1 MKFLLLIHNNL
12 EALKQ
17 FTEQQL
23 FEMSGGPAGLAGIAR
38 ELLTSGELVSVLRLN
53 DPGADEK
60 DVQLVAGTPVIS
72 DRPLLETKEFL
83 AGAMVLDCAS
93 VERAL
98 EIAAHIPL
106 AQFRRVE
113 FREIN
118 QDHEEFLAQLAFLEQ
133 GGSLEGAGES

>member
-12 EALKQ
+12 EALEG

-23 FEMSGGPAGLAGIAR
+23 VELSGGREHVARLAR
-38 ELLTSGELVSVLRLN
+38 DLLTSGELVSVLGLKE
-53 DPGADEK
+53 PGEEK

-72 DRPLLETKEFL
+72 DRPLLETKEYL
-83 AGAMVLDCAS
+83 AGAMVLNCES

-98 EIAAHIPL
+98 EIAALIPL

-113 FREIN
+113 LREVRLD
-118 QDHEEFLAQLAFLEQ
+118 QDDFLSELA
-133 GGSLEGAGES
+133 ES

>member
-1 MKFLLLIHNNL
+1 VKFLLLIHNNV
-12 EALKQ
+12 EALQ
-17 FTEQQL
+17 GFTDDEL
-23 FEMSGGPAGLAGIAR
+23 TEMSGGREHVAATAR
-38 ELLTSGELVSVLRLN
+38 ELLKTGELVSVLGL
-53 DPGADEK
+53 DEPGESK

-98 EIAAHIPL
+98 EIAGRIPL

-113 FREIN
+113 LREIRFD
-118 QDHEEFLAQLAFLEQ
+118 QSDFLAELDQQ
-133 GGSLEGAGES
+133 